1 MCIAKESSQQM
12 IRVSTPRLLTWMKPV
27 AMMMPV
33 PNCLMTVETTPLI
46 EADGSFIRS
55 IGAKTPIELVT
66 RTTNNVPILRGMS

>member
-1 MCIAKESSQQM
+1 MCIAKESSQQVM
-12 IRVSTPRLLTWMKPV
+12 CLLRPRLLTWIKPV

-46 EADGSFIRS
+46 EANGSFIRR